1 MVISRVIDLN
11 FFFNIDNQTR
21 KPQKEP
27 GNGHLDMNFKK
38 IIGSKNNLWEI
49 TRVWRI
55 RPF

>member
-1 MVISRVIDLN
+1 MVIS
-11 FFFNIDNQTR
+11 FQTFFNMDNQTR

-27 GNGHLDMNFKK
+27 GNGHLDMNYKK

-49 TRVWRI
+49 NRVWRI